1 MAKRPRDTRDYL
13 AVLAGETATP
23 LSPLPAGPFLDL
35 PLTDIRPS
43 PWQARKLFDPGQLAE
58 LADTIRE
65 HGVLQ
70 PVLVRPGPEGYELIA
85 GERRWRAAQLA
96 GIETI
101 PALVRDVGDEQAATL
116 GLVENLQRS
125 DLNPIEE
132 AEGYRTLIDRG
143 LSQQTIGVAVGKSV
157 STVSRSLGML
167 DLADPVKD
175 ALRDG
180 QLSHAHGRVLLSLP
194 KAEQARLAQ
203 LAIRRAWN
211 SRQIEQAARKLK
223 QRIDD
228 DTRRGRR
235 ARRED
240 PDIAA
245 LSERI
250 SGHLGAKVEFRNH
263 PTGSGQFVIHYAS
276 ADECNGI
283 LMKLNL
289 LDLASD

>member
-1 MAKRPRDTRDYL
+1 MAKRSRDTLDYL
-13 AVLAGETATP
+13 AVLAGETAAP

-35 PLTDIRPS
+35 PLTDISPS
-43 PWQARKLFDPGQLAE
+43 PWQARKHFDPGQLAE

-70 PVLVRPGPEGYELIA
+70 PVLVRPGPDGYELIA

-96 GIETI
+96 GVETI
-101 PALVRDVGDEQAATL
+101 PALIRDVGDEQAATL

-132 AEGYRTLIDRG
+132 AEGYQTLIDRG
-143 LSQQTIGVAVGKSV
+143 LTQQTISAAVGKSA
-157 STVSRSLGML
+157 SAVSRSLGML
-167 DLADPVKD
+167 DLADSVKD

-180 QLSHAHGRVLLSLP
+180 QLNYAQGRVLLPLP
-194 KAEQARLAQ
+194 KTEQARLAQ

-235 ARRED
+235 LRRED

-250 SGHLGAKVEFRNH
+250 SNHLGARVEFRNH
-263 PTGSGQFVIHYAS
+263 PSGLGQFVVHYAS
-276 ADECNGI
+276 AEECNGI
-283 LMKLNL
+283 LAKLNL
-289 LDLASD
+289 LDLAID

>member
-1 MAKRPRDTRDYL
+1 MAGKRRSM
-13 AVLAGETATP
+13 AE
-23 LSPLPAGPFLDL
+23 FLDL
-35 PLTDIRPS
+35 AEPGNFTVTDGLKRDLPIE
-43 PWQARKLFDPGQLAE
+43 KLIPRQNQPRRTTDPTE
-58 LADTIRE
+58 LEQMAATIRAL
-65 HGVLQ
+65 GIIQ
-70 PVLVRPGPEGYELIA
+70 PIVVRPLDDQSGDRYQIVA

-203 LAIRRAWN
+203 LAIRRTWN